1 MSFQPPLF
9 DPPSDWKLPDMATLA
24 SWKGAK
30 RVCLDVETFDPNLK
44 DTGPSVRTGG
54 HLVGVGVGIDG
65 GPSYYLPFAHKG
77 GDNLPGENVLRYLQD
92 QLDVFDG
99 EIVGA
104 NLAYDLDWLWD
115 VGIKMPRV
123 KMFRDILLAE
133 PLIDDNR
140 FFYSLDSVAETW
152 VGEQKDKTQ
161 MLAAARAWGMKN
173 DKELGSYIHLLPAR
187 HVGPY
192 GEQDVKLPLKVLA
205 EQEKEIEKQGIQ
217 QIWDLESRLLPV
229 LVRMRQRGVAVNE
242 DRLMEVELRCTKERN
257 DASDFITRETGVAVG
272 PDDAMKKSAILEAL
286 RAAGHQLD
294 ATDSVDKHFI
304 AAREKDCPVVA
315 ALGRLRKWDT
325 LRKLSIDPVK
335 NHLVRGR
342 IHCSFNQ
349 LAMDKDEGKGSKGAR
364 YGRLSCEH
372 VNMQQQPARDEEI
385 GPLWRR
391 IYMPD
396 EGKLWAANDYSQQE
410 PRMLVHFAETIADL
424 HLPEYP
430 MRGARDAGEAY
441 RTDPET
447 DNHQMMADLAGISRK
462 AAKNLFLGV
471 IYGMG
476 QQKLC
481 TDLGLPTKIITLQRG
496 PRKGQRMVVAGAEAE
511 QLMYKLN
518 SNLPFLKQMEG
529 LCKERATANGHI
541 TTLLG
546 RRCRFPRE
554 DDGLNYKWTHKAL
567 NRLIQGSS
575 ADQTKTAMVEADA
588 AGFELQL
595 QVHDEIDLSVE
606 NKEEAEGLAEI
617 MRNCV
622 DLRVPSKVDVEIGPS
637 WGEAA

>member
-1 MSFQPPLF
+1 
-9 DPPSDWKLPDMATLA
+9 MATLA

-44 DTGPSVRTGG
+44 ETGPSVRTGG

-65 GPSYYLPFAHKG
+65 GPSYYLPFAHAG
-77 GDNLPGENVLRYLQD
+77 GDNLDGAMVLKYLQD
-92 QLDVFDG
+92 QLDEFDG

-104 NLAYDLDWLWD
+104 NLGYDLDWLWD
-115 VGIKMPRV
+115 VGLKMPKV
-123 KMFRDILLAE
+123 KAFRDVLIAE

-152 VGEQKDKTQ
+152 IGEQKAKTK
-161 MLAAARAWGMKN
+161 MLEAARAYGMKK
-173 DKELGSYIHLLPAR
+173 DSELGAWIHLLPGR
-187 HVGPY
+187 HVGEY
-192 GEQDVKLPLKVLA
+192 GEGDVNLPLKVLR
-205 EQEKEIEKQGIQ
+205 EQEKEIEAQGIQ
-217 QIWDLESRLLPV
+217 GIWDLESSLIPV
-229 LVRMRQRGVAVNE
+229 LVRMRQRGVAVDQ
-242 DRLMEVELRCTKERN
+242 DRLMEVEIRCTKERVE
-257 DASDFITRETGVAVG
+257 AADFMMKETGVAVG
-272 PDDAMKKSAILEAL
+272 PDDAMKKGVILEAL

-294 ATDSVDKHFI
+294 ATDAVDKFFI
-304 AAREKDCPVVA
+304 AARAADCPVVA

-335 NHLVRGR
+335 NHLVNGR

-410 PRMLVHFAETIADL
+410 PRMLVHFAEIIADL
-424 HLPEYP
+424 HLSEYP
-430 MRGARDAGEAY
+430 MRGARDAAEQY
-441 RTDPET
+441 RNDPET
-447 DNHQMMADLAGISRK
+447 DNHQMMADLAGIPRK

-471 IYGMG
+471 CYGMG

-481 TDLGLPTKIITLQRG
+481 SDLGLPTKIITLQRG

-511 QLMYKLN
+511 TLMNKLH
-518 SNLPFLKQMEG
+518 SNLPFLKQMEA
-529 LCKERATANGHI
+529 LCKERATEQGHI
-541 TTLLG
+541 LTLLG
-546 RRCRFPRE
+546 RRCRFPRD

-575 ADQTKTAMVEADA
+575 ADQTKTAMVQADA

-606 NKEEAEGLAEI
+606 NREEAEALADI

-622 DLRVPSKVDVEIGPS
+622 PLRVPSKVDVEIGPS